1 MKKKI
6 TIGIFVTLLII
17 LSFSIYKYSQF
28 NKNRL
33 NIYTDRVLWLTINTQ
48 NSIHAITET
57 SVTEEEFNRNAE
69 ELIINIY
76 ALQNV
81 LESGEILLSGNG
93 GNGSVL
99 YNSLDG
105 LKSVLKYDDKNI
117 KNLQEI
123 EVINRA
129 INVLIERLQPYYGTG
144 KNISKKEIRAATQ
157 LALLELKII
166 HVFH

>member
-1 MKKKI
+1 MKRKI
-6 TIGIFVTLLII
+6 TISILVMVLIF

-33 NIYTDRVLWLTINTQ
+33 NIYADRVLWLAINTQ

-57 SVTEEEFNRNAE
+57 SLTEEDFSRNTD

-81 LESGEILLSGNG
+81 LESGEILLSGYG

-105 LKSVLKYDDKNI
+105 LKSVLNYDNKNL
-117 KNLQEI
+117 KDLQEI
-123 EVINRA
+123 DAINRA
-129 INVLIERLQPYYGTG
+129 TDVLVERLQPYYGNE
-144 KNISKKEIRAATQ
+144 KNISKKEILTATQ
-157 LALLELKII
+157 LALIELKLIQVL
-166 HVFH
+166 H